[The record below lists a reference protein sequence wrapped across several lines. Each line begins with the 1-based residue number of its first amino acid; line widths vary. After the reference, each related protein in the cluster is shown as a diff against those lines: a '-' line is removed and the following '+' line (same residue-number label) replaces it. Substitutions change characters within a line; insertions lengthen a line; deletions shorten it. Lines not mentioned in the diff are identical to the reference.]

1 VKKWQMRENND
12 TTMISITDSYLPKF
26 QEPITEAKNLHAPA
40 KFKNVTE
47 FYLKSPESEL
57 QSNIY
62 FRNNLESS
70 NTTESTLSS
79 KLYSDAF
86 KYEIESFRAFES
98 AANKMK

>member
-1 VKKWQMRENND
+1 M
-12 TTMISITDSYLPKF
+12 L
-26 QEPITEAKNLHAPA
+26 

-47 FYLKSPESEL
+47 LYLKSLESEL

-70 NTTESTLSS
+70 NATESTLSS

-98 AANKMK
+98 AANKIK

>member
-1 VKKWQMRENND
+1 VKKWQMIENND

-26 QEPITEAKNLHAPA
+26 QELITEAKNLHAPA
-40 KFKNVTE
+40 KFKNVKE
-47 FYLKSPESEL
+47 LYLKSLESEL

-70 NTTESTLSS
+70 NDLESTLSS

-86 KYEIESFRAFES
+86 KYEIESFRALES
-98 AANKMK
+98 AANKIK

>member
-1 VKKWQMRENND
+1 MANERNND
-12 TTMISITDSYLPKF
+12 TTMISIIDSYLPKF
-26 QEPITEAKNLHAPA
+26 QELITEAKNLHAPP

-47 FYLKSPESEL
+47 LYLKSLESEL

-70 NTTESTLSS
+70 NATESTLSS

-98 AANKMK
+98 AANKIK